1 MRKHLLASAVGLAIA
16 AAPAVAFAQESVW
29 RIPADPRY
37 GDRDAALSYY
47 EVRRIAYDEG
57 FREGLKEGDKD
68 RRSRDAFRY
77 EDEGAFR
84 DADKGYRRTYGDR
97 ERYRLAFRNGFAD
110 GYGEGYGLSRTQ
122 GGWGNGRSENGR
134 WENGRWENG
143 RGNGRG
149 NGRWGNGGSYSP
161 AFDNGARDG
170 YEKGVEDAQKN
181 RTFDPYRHSWFRAGD
196 RHYESR
202 YGTRDQYKD
211 LYRRGFQ
218 EGYEQG
224 YRATGYRG
232 Y

>member
-1 MRKHLLASAVGLAIA
+1 MKKHFLASAVGIA
-16 AAPAVAFAQESVW
+16 MIAAPAMALAQQSVW
-29 RIPADPRY
+29 RIPSDPRY
-37 GDRDAALSYY
+37 RTRDATLSYY

-84 DADKGYRRTYGDR
+84 DGDKGYRRDYGDR
-97 ERYRLAFRNGFAD
+97 ERYRQAFRSGFVD

-122 GGWGNGRSENGR
+122 GGWGNGRWGNGNGR
-134 WENGRWENG
+134 WENGRW
-143 RGNGRG
+143 
-149 NGRWGNGGSYSP
+149 GNGGYYSP

-170 YEKGVEDAQKN
+170 YEKGVEDARRN
-181 RTFDPYRHSWFRAGD
+181 RTFDPYRHTWFRAGD

-202 YGTRDQYKD
+202 YGSREQYKD

-218 EGYEQG
+218 NGYEQG
-224 YRATGYRG
+224 YRGVGSRW
-232 Y
+232 